1 MIPRPKNTSLANLRA
16 ALFTILTVL
25 LIAVASY
32 PLYQSGL
39 PEAHA
44 TSVNLSLIANFN
56 GWNYSQPTGK
66 NPTITVLETDNVYIS
81 LSASDTQQHQFYVD
95 MDRNGVN
102 DCAFRDLCSGVFNST
117 SPTTRGWSS
126 GIIPVGTY
134 HYYDS
139 YNQATTNGTLIVQ
152 PGPYPATARINLV
165 ASTNGWNVSQ
175 PSGPNPTIT
184 IRWVQ
189 NVFINFS
196 SVDPPAVYH
205 QFYIDIDKN
214 GVPDCTGQDYCG
226 LRYDSTQVTESYW
239 GGSWSALPPG
249 TYHYYDINY
258 PSVSNGTFIILA
270 PTPDY
275 YVSATPSS
283 LTIQPGTSQTSNIVV
298 ASLNNYTGTISLTA
312 NPRGVTAT
320 LNPTRVSPPKNGI
333 ITSTLNVTA
342 PASQSPGSYQVG
354 ITASNGT
361 TQRSTTVNVQVIAP
375 DFIITANTNTLNI
388 IQGSSSTATITIT
401 SQNGLSGMVSLQD
414 QITPNGPS
422 ASQNPPTVSIA
433 SGSSQ
438 ASTLRISTT
447 PTTPTGSYTITIAG
461 NTTSPNGPLTHSVT
475 VILTVNPS
483 TPTGPGSP
491 LISTFLFEVFAAIIL
506 VISLIIVLA
515 RHKSNRQ
522 KSEESKDPTLPR

>member
-1 MIPRPKNTSLANLRA
+1 M
-16 ALFTILTVL
+16 

-152 PGPYPATARINLV
+152 PGPYLATARINLV
-165 ASTNGWNVSQ
+165 ASTNGWNVSL

-205 QFYIDIDKN
+205 QFYI
-214 GVPDCTGQDYCG
+214 
-226 LRYDSTQVTESYW
+226 
-239 GGSWSALPPG
+239 
-249 TYHYYDINY
+249 YHYYDINY

-298 ASLNNYTGTISLTA
+298 ASLNNYTGTISLTT
-312 NPRGVTAT
+312 NPSGVTAT

-342 PASQSPGSYQVG
+342 PASLSPGSYQVG

>member
-1 MIPRPKNTSLANLRA
+1 LDNLRRT
-16 ALFTILTVL
+16 LFTILTVL

-95 MDRNGVN
+95 VDRNGVN
-102 DCAFRDLCSGVFNST
+102 DCPFRDLCSGVFNST

-126 GIIPVGTY
+126 GIVPVGTY

-283 LTIQPGTSQTSNIVV
+283 LTIQPGTSQTSNIAV

-312 NPRGVTAT
+312 NPSGVTAT
-320 LNPTRVSPPKNGI
+320 LSPTRVSPPKNGI

-342 PASQSPGSYQVG
+342 PASLSPGSYQVG

-433 SGSSQ
+433 SGGSQ

-447 PTTPTGSYTITIAG
+447 PTTPIGTYTISVTG
-461 NTTSPNGPLTHSVT
+461 NATSTNGPLAHSIT
-475 VILTVNPS
+475 ITLRVNPQAATS
-483 TPTGPGSP
+483 PGSP
-491 LISTFLFEVFAAIIL
+491 LISTFLFEVIAILIL
-506 VISLIIVLA
+506 AVSLGIVLA
-515 RHKSNRQ
+515 KHRSNRQ
-522 KSEESKDPTLPR
+522 KTEKSTDAMLPR

>member
-1 MIPRPKNTSLANLRA
+1 MIPRPRNTSLANLRPT
-16 ALFTILTVL
+16 LFTILTVL

-81 LSASDTQQHQFYVD
+81 LSTSDTQQHQFY
-95 MDRNGVN
+95 
-102 DCAFRDLCSGVFNST
+102 
-117 SPTTRGWSS
+117 
-126 GIIPVGTY
+126 
-134 HYYDS
+134 
-139 YNQATTNGTLIVQ
+139 
-152 PGPYPATARINLV
+152 
-165 ASTNGWNVSQ
+165 
-175 PSGPNPTIT
+175 
-184 IRWVQ
+184 
-189 NVFINFS
+189 
-196 SVDPPAVYH
+196 
-205 QFYIDIDKN
+205 IDIDRN

-283 LTIQPGTSQTSNIVV
+283 LTIQSGTSQTSNIAV

-312 NPRGVTAT
+312 NPSGITAT

-333 ITSTLNVTA
+333 ITSTLNAPA
-342 PASQSPGSYQVG
+342 PASLSPGSYQVG

-422 ASQNPPTVSIA
+422 ASQNPPTVNIA
-433 SGSSQ
+433 SGGSQ

-447 PTTPTGSYTITIAG
+447 PTTPIGTYTISVTG
-461 NTTSPNGPLTHSVT
+461 NATSTNGPLAHST
-475 VILTVNPS
+475 TITLRVNPQAATS
-483 TPTGPGSP
+483 PGSP
-491 LISTFLFEVFAAIIL
+491 LISTFLFEVTAILIL
-506 VISLIIVLA
+506 AVSLAIVLA
-515 RHKSNRQ
+515 RHRSNRQ
-522 KSEESKDPTLPR
+522 KTEKSTDPMLPR

>member
-1 MIPRPKNTSLANLRA
+1 MIPRPRNTSLANLRPT
-16 ALFTILTVL
+16 LFTILTVL

-32 PLYQSGL
+32 PLYQGGL
-39 PEAHA
+39 PEARA

-66 NPTITVLETDNVYIS
+66 NPTITAPETDNVSIP
-81 LSASDTQQHQFYVD
+81 LSASDAQQPHFYVD
-95 MDRNGVN
+95 MDRKGANA
-102 DCAFRDLCSGVFNST
+102 CAFRDRGSVVFNT
-117 SPTTRGWSS
+117 MSPTTRCCSAV
-126 GIIPVGTY
+126 IVPVCTY

-283 LTIQPGTSQTSNIVV
+283 LTIQSGTSQTSNIAV

-312 NPRGVTAT
+312 NPSGITAT
-320 LNPTRVSPPKNGI
+320 LNPTRVSPPKNGVAA
-333 ITSTLNVTA
+333 STLNLTA
-342 PASQSPGSYQVG
+342 PASLSPGSYQVG

-361 TQRSTTVNVQVIAP
+361 TQRSTTVNVQVIGP
-375 DFIITANTNTLNI
+375 DFTITTNTNTLNI

-401 SQNGLSGMVSLQD
+401 SQNGFAGMVSLQD
-414 QITPNGPS
+414 QITPNGPLT
-422 ASQNPPTVSIA
+422 SQNPPTVSIA
-433 SGSSQ
+433 SSGSQ
-438 ASTLRISTT
+438 TSTLRISTT
-447 PTTPTGSYTITIAG
+447 PTTPTGSYTITTAG
-461 NTTSPNGPLTHSVT
+461 NTTSTNGPLTHSVT
-475 VILTVNPS
+475 ITLTVNPS
-483 TPTGPGSP
+483 TPTSPGSP
-491 LISTFLFEVFAAIIL
+491 VISTFLFEVLAAFIV
-506 VISLIIVLA
+506 VISLVIVLG
-515 RHKSNRQ
+515 RHRSNRQ
-522 KSEESKDPTLPR
+522 KSE

>member
-1 MIPRPKNTSLANLRA
+1 LANLRPT
-16 ALFTILTVL
+16 LFTILTVL
-25 LIAVASY
+25 LIAVTSY

-39 PEAHA
+39 PDAHA

-102 DCAFRDLCSGVFNST
+102 DCPFRDLCSGVFNST

-139 YNQATTNGTLIVQ
+139 YNQATTNGTLVVQ
-152 PGPYPATARINLV
+152 PGPYPATANISLI
-165 ASTNGWNVSQ
+165 ASANGWNYSQ

-184 IRWVQ
+184 VRFVQ
-189 NVFINFS
+189 NVGLHFS
-196 SVDPPAVYH
+196 SVDPAGVQH
-205 QFYIDIDKN
+205 RFYIDIDKN
-214 GVPDCTGQDYCG
+214 GVPDCSGQDYCG
-226 LRYDSTQVTESYW
+226 LQFDSTVTPGSYW
-239 GGSWSALPPG
+239 GAGYLPPG
-249 TYHYYDINY
+249 TYHYYDTYNQAF
-258 PSVSNGTFIILA
+258 SNGTFIILRA
-270 PTPDY
+270 TPDY
-275 YVSATPSS
+275 YISASPST
-283 LTIQPGTSQTSNIVV
+283 LTIQQGSSQTSTITVR
-298 ASLNNYTGTISLTA
+298 SENNFTGTISLAA
-312 NPRGVTAT
+312 NPSGLTAT
-320 LNPTRVSPPKNGI
+320 LNPATVSPPKNGVAA
-333 ITSTLNVTA
+333 STLNLTA
-342 PASQSPGSYQVG
+342 PASLSPGNYQVG

-388 IQGSSSTATITIT
+388 TQGSSSTATITIT
-401 SQNGLSGMVSLQD
+401 SQNGLSGMVSLRD

-433 SGSSQ
+433 SGGSQ

-447 PTTPTGSYTITIAG
+447 PTTPLGTYTISVTG
-461 NTTSPNGPLTHSVT
+461 NTTSTNGPLAHS
-475 VILTVNPS
+475 LTITLRVNAS
-483 TPTGPGSP
+483 TATSPGSP
-491 LISTFLFEVFAAIIL
+491 IISSFLFEVLAILIL
-506 VISLIIVLA
+506 VVSLVIVLA
-515 RHKSNRQ
+515 RHRSNRQ
-522 KSEESKDPTLPR
+522 KSEKPKDPMMPR

>member
-1 MIPRPKNTSLANLRA
+1 
-16 ALFTILTVL
+16 
-25 LIAVASY
+25 
-32 PLYQSGL
+32 
-39 PEAHA
+39 
-44 TSVNLSLIANFN
+44 
-56 GWNYSQPTGK
+56 
-66 NPTITVLETDNVYIS
+66 
-81 LSASDTQQHQFYVD
+81 

-117 SPTTRGWSS
+117 SPTTRGWSA

-258 PSVSNGTFIILA
+258 PSVSNGTFIIL
-270 PTPDY
+270 
-275 YVSATPSS
+275 
-283 LTIQPGTSQTSNIVV
+283 
-298 ASLNNYTGTISLTA
+298 
-312 NPRGVTAT
+312 
-320 LNPTRVSPPKNGI
+320 VSPPKNGI

-342 PASQSPGSYQVG
+342 PASLSPGSYQVG

-375 DFIITANTNTLNI
+375 DFIITANT
-388 IQGSSSTATITIT
+388 
-401 SQNGLSGMVSLQD
+401 
-414 QITPNGPS
+414 
-422 ASQNPPTVSIA
+422 
-433 SGSSQ
+433 
-438 ASTLRISTT
+438 
-447 PTTPTGSYTITIAG
+447 
-461 NTTSPNGPLTHSVT
+461 
-475 VILTVNPS
+475 
-483 TPTGPGSP
+483 
-491 LISTFLFEVFAAIIL
+491 
-506 VISLIIVLA
+506 
-515 RHKSNRQ
+515 
-522 KSEESKDPTLPR
+522 